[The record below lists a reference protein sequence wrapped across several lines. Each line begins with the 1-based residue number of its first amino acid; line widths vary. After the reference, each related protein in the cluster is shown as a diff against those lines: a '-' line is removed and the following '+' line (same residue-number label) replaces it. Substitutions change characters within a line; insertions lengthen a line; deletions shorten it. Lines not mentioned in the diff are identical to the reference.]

1 MVQYY
6 PAVSIPVAARRASMK
21 YSRQIVK
28 RIRVPFLSAM
38 IATLTAAVPAVQAY
52 EVWLTDQSDTGKE
65 SGGFL
70 YIYDGAQLAA
80 NPSSAKPSQ
89 TIDFSG
95 EIGTFCE
102 EATKKA
108 VRRPH
113 MLFFNAGQDH
123 AIISFLSGQVLFMD
137 AATKK
142 PDACLSMGKNVHAAW
157 PTPDQKMAI
166 AANIAEKKFIRI
178 WTDYAAHKFTFD
190 PEKDVINLGAMEG
203 GERPDTSPICPITES
218 SSRYAFV
225 TLRGGGLIV
234 VDVTATPMAVVATLN
249 NNQIHPA
256 GCGGIQAG
264 DTLYINSGGGWP
276 VAPLSYDVYAIDM
289 SNLPKSVSA
298 KLVSQRDDRFADSH
312 GMAAVGR
319 YVWSA
324 DRAGNNVE
332 IIDTLSNL
340 SVGSVDLTTD
350 ANRDPAPDLMDVAP
364 DGQYVFVGLRG
375 PNPLTG
381 NDKTVN
387 NAKGTVPGVGV
398 IHVDADGKI
407 GHYKGQAAI
416 TNLKDGKETAD
427 THGIAIRTTG
437 ESRTITSFPI
447 GTIVEGGALPKKKK

>member
-1 MVQYY
+1 M
-6 PAVSIPVAARRASMK
+6 M
-21 YSRQIVK
+21 
-28 RIRVPFLSAM
+28 
-38 IATLTAAVPAVQAY
+38 TLTPTPVPSAALLLTLSSVLTLTGPAQAY

-80 NPSSAKPSQ
+80 NPSAAKPTQ
-89 TIDFSG
+89 TIDLAG
-95 EIGTFCE
+95 DIGKFCE

-113 MLFFNAGQDH
+113 MLFFNGAQDH
-123 AIISFLSGQVLFMD
+123 AIISFLSGHVLFMD
-137 AATKK
+137 AASKK

-178 WTDYAAHKFTFD
+178 WTDYKAHKFTVD
-190 PEKDVINLGAMEG
+190 PEKDVMNLAVFEG
-203 GERPDTSPICPITES
+203 GDRPDTSPICPITET

-225 TLRGGGLIV
+225 TLRGGGLLV
-234 VDVTATPMAVVATLN
+234 VDVAATPMAVVATLN

-256 GCGGIQAG
+256 GCGGVQAG
-264 DTLYINSGGGWP
+264 GTMYINSGGGWP
-276 VAPLSYDVYAIDM
+276 IAPLSYDVYALDL
-289 SNLPKSVSA
+289 SNLPNSVSA
-298 KLVSQRDDRFADSH
+298 RLVSQRDERFADSH

-340 SVGSVDLTTD
+340 SVGSVDLVTD
-350 ANRDPAPDLMDVAP
+350 KNQDPAPDLMDVSP

-387 NAKGTVPGVGV
+387 NAKGTIPGVGV
-398 IHVDADGKI
+398 IHVDAGGKV

-416 TNLKDGKETAD
+416 TNMKDGKETAD
-427 THGIAIRTTG
+427 THGIAVR
-437 ESRTITSFPI
+437 R
-447 GTIVEGGALPKKKK
+447 